1 MRVTCPTCHCE
12 ISLDAL
18 LESESARRAV
28 ARLAEISVPFGAL
41 MLRYVA
47 LFRPEKRRLS
57 IDRMV
62 SLLEELLP
70 DIERGAVRRK
80 GRDWPAP
87 RDTWRAAV
95 EQVLANRD
103 KGTLTLPLTSHGYLH
118 EVICGMAE
126 KFEAA
131 AERERETARRTRAP
145 APGPA
150 AGAAPLATVLA
161 TAPAAPPPNYGT
173 GPSRAARELRAQMEA
188 ATRLRTVQK
197 EGPADETDPQ
207 D

>member
-1 MRVTCPTCHCE
+1 MRVTCPSCHAE
-12 ISLDAL
+12 ISLEAL

-47 LFRPEKRRLS
+47 LFRPATRRLS

-62 SLLEELLP
+62 SLLEEILP

-103 KGTLTLPLTSHGYLH
+103 KGTLKLPLTSHGYLH

-126 KFEAA
+126 RFEAA

-145 APGPA
+145 APGWA

-161 TAPAAPPPNYGT
+161 TPAPAAPPPNYGT
-173 GPSRAARELRAQMEA
+173 GPSRAARELRAQIES
-188 ATRLRTVQK
+188 ATRLRTAP
-197 EGPADETDPQ
+197 EGPADETESKD
-207 D
+207 